1 MPDQLEVR
9 KMSSFDIRLFHDD
22 ASIVAIGEG
31 LLAATLPRDAWT
43 HEAHLAACSWLVRDR
58 ANIDIERELP
68 AIISAYNI
76 ACGGVNDDAQGY
88 HETITQVYIAGVRA
102 HLAEVATDL
111 PLYEAVNRLLL
122 SPRGTRDLPLRF
134 YSKELL
140 FSAQARWTFVA
151 PDLVGLDQM

>member
-9 KMSSFDIRLFHDD
+9 KMTSFDIRLFHDD

-31 LLAATLPRDAWT
+31 LLAATLPRAAWT

-58 ANIDIERELP
+58 TDIDIERELP
-68 AIISAYNI
+68 AIISAYNV
-76 ACGGVNDDAQGY
+76 ASGGVNDDAQGY

-102 HLAEVATDL
+102 YLAEVATAL

-122 SPRGTRDLPLRF
+122 SPRGRRDLPLRF

-140 FSAQARWTFVA
+140 FSAQARRTFVA
-151 PDLVGLDQM
+151 PDLVGLDQV